1 MGVTKTYPPNQ
12 RPPSPLSPLS
22 PFLYDHSPR
31 IISDR
36 FDKKATDKRLSFCS
50 SDPSLKW
57 EDTIVRRDALNGKLY
72 ETHGTQIIYTSYSWS
87 FILHGTSSMIIGL
100 IDGDISGKQE
110 MNIFVDTNSDIIQS
124 LFGSKQ
130 RPKEGY
136 VIQVSYDIING
147 MLLCKN
153 ISSES
158 KNCGKEIICCSNIN
172 TLKRYKLTILLD
184 KPSTITMF

>member
-1 MGVTKTYPPNQ
+1 MV
-12 RPPSPLSPLS
+12 
-22 PFLYDHSPR
+22 
-31 IISDR
+31 
-36 FDKKATDKRLSFCS
+36 
-50 SDPSLKW
+50 
-57 EDTIVRRDALNGKLY
+57 
-72 ETHGTQIIYTSYSWS
+72 IYTPWY
-87 FILHGTSSMIIGL
+87 FIDDHR
-100 IDGDISGKQE
+100 IDRWRHFRQTRNE
-110 MNIFVDTNSDIIQS
+110 LFVDTNSDIIQS